1 MRLTKSYFHLSNAPN
16 LKKLTPRLPHEV
28 DIRAGKGKIVLEN
41 TTIKRV
47 CLSDNING
55 CIRGLEGGGIKFKD
69 DKPVR
74 MHCFQNTTSFLGL
87 SNEEIIK
94 RRYVFDAE
102 ITGEVWALE
111 EIDVVLLYDVL
122 VYVKVTDT
130 IIYKPIVPAHLEK
143 IPEEWLVDG
152 NLQTFNRK
160 YKIV

>member
-1 MRLTKSYFHLSNAPN
+1 MRLTKSYFHLSKDSN
-16 LKKLTPRLPHEV
+16 LKKLTPKLQFTKTN
-28 DIRAGKGKIVLEN
+28 GGWNLEEN
-41 TTIKRV
+41 KIKRV
-47 CLSDNING
+47 CLANTIDG
-55 CIRGLEGGGIKFKD
+55 CIIALKFNPNEIKD

-74 MHCFQNTTSFLGL
+74 MYCFQNTTSFLGL